1 MNLVDRIKKMF
12 VPFFVGAALI
22 AGCNTQQN
30 TVPVCN
36 PTIEENL
43 AVQYAKE
50 IGFTDLESEMFTP
63 LGLDC
68 EIGTEYDDGTEYDK
82 VLIKLLYEL
91 KEKNEITITGIE
103 GIIDRFGKEDKTG
116 EDYTISRAEWSAINY
131 ALEQYELYLQD
142 GTLNVEKTKFK
153 ETMIKAL
160 IYPEE
165 YSIKKRLLNIENR
178 GVASFPEILYNSSQN
193 FMGITNIL
201 DPESDEL
208 CKRLFEAEN
217 QGYDNIY
224 TTYYSDPSLR
234 PLFANNTFY
243 KVIVYSVV
251 NEGPAYDSEGSYSVN
266 KEFSEN
272 VDSSL
277 IPYDL
282 KIGVAHMYKEETET
296 KNLPPEV
303 GEEFDPW
310 IYKKDRT
317 LVLPNKSLKMVLIHP
332 NYDGGRNTNFDYNLF
347 SKENTLGY
355 NIPKTEYHIIEALVP
370 KAFHPQ
376 NYPPIGFMGH
386 ETRNFSIPI
395 TDTTGKIVQYDIT
408 NYTSAGKNV
417 DPNGLD
423 AAKCIYNVTP

>member
-12 VPFFVGAALI
+12 VPLAVGAALI

-30 TVPVCN
+30 TVPACN
-36 PTIEENL
+36 PTIEENI

-50 IGFTDLESEMFTP
+50 IGFTPEESEIFSP

-68 EIGTEYDDGTEYDK
+68 EIGTIYDDRTEYDK

-91 KEKNEITITGIE
+91 KEKNEINNNGIE

-116 EDYTISRAEWSAINY
+116 KNYTISRAEWSAINY

-142 GTLNVEKTKFK
+142 GILNVEKTKFE

-165 YSIKKRLLNIENR
+165 YSIKKGLLNIENR
-178 GVASFPEILYNSSQN
+178 GVASFPEILYNNSQN
-193 FMGITNIL
+193 FMGITGIL

-208 CKRLFEAEN
+208 CKRLFQAEN
-217 QGYDNIY
+217 QGYDHTY
-224 TTYYSDPSLR
+224 TVSSNQQEVR
-234 PLFANNTFY
+234 FANNTFY
-243 KVIVYSVV
+243 KLRVYYVA
-251 NEGPAYDSEGSYSVN
+251 NEGPEYNPKGSYSVN
-266 KEFSEN
+266 KEFSET

-277 IPYDL
+277 IPHDL

-310 IYKKDRT
+310 TYKKDRT
-317 LVLPNKSLKMVLIHP
+317 LVLPNKSLLMEHYIADP
-332 NYDGGRNTNFDYNLF
+332 IFDYNLF
-347 SKENTLGY
+347 SEENTLGY
-355 NIPKTEYHIIEALVP
+355 NIPDTNYHIIEALVP

-386 ETRNFSIPI
+386 ETRKFSIPI
-395 TDTTGKIVQYDIT
+395 TDTAGKIVQYDIT

-423 AAKCIYNVTP
+423 AVKCIYNVTP